1 MNAPQPVSDGPSAL
15 SSGLKP
21 RHVTMISIAG
31 VIGAGLFVGS
41 AAAIKLAGPSV
52 LISYALAGTLVVL
65 VMRMLGEMATAN
77 PDSGSFSVYA
87 DRALGRW
94 AGFSIGWLYWWF
106 WVLVIPVEA
115 TAGAKILSGWIDWP
129 QWVFALIITALLTV
143 TNLFSVANYGEFEFW
158 FALVKVLAIVGFI
171 GLGMFAILGLLP
183 GSHTSGLSGFT
194 DYGFF
199 ADGWSGVLAAMLTT
213 MFTFMGTEIVTIAAA
228 ESNNPVEGIRKAV
241 NSVIWRISLF
251 YLGSIFVVIALTKWN
266 SASLQENGSYQEA
279 LNNMGLSKLA
289 TVLAFVILTA
299 VASCLNSALYTAS
312 RMAYSLG
319 QRGDAPKAFASTN
332 KRGVP
337 QVAILASVAVGFL
350 AVFGN
355 YLLPEKIF
363 TYLLSTSGAI
373 ALFVYIVIA
382 VTQLRARAA
391 MDKAGA
397 RPAVR
402 MWAFPVLTYLT
413 IAFIVFTLGAMAL
426 REDQQLN
433 LFLTLGLAAVVI
445 GVGVAKH
452 GFRGGSEDEIIRAA
466 ESADTAEVADDVAT
480 SGPPRV

>member
-1 MNAPQPVSDGPSAL
+1 MNAPHPDPEGPSAL

-299 VASCLNSALYTAS
+299 VAWCLNSALYTAS

-391 MDKAGA
+391 MDKTGA

-402 MWAFPVLTYLT
+402 MWAFPVLTYVT

-445 GVGVAKH
+445 GIGVAKH
-452 GFRGGSEDEIIRAA
+452 GFRGGSEDEIIRAV